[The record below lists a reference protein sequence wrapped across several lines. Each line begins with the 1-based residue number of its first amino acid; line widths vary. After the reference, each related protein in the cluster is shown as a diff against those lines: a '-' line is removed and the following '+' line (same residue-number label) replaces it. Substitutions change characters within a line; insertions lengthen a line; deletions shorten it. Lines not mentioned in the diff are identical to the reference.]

1 MTVSS
6 ITSAAG
12 RTTPKRETAHGDPAP
27 EPVVTHA
34 LVPVGRV
41 EWIPLSRTVRPDAS
55 FVAHLI
61 AMAEHTPQTRTL
73 RRATPAAARATYD
86 RATAKDAG
94 GSGRVLSQIA

>member
-6 ITSAAG
+6 ITPATG
-12 RTTPKRETAHGDPAP
+12 RTTPKKETAHGNPAH
-27 EPVVTHA
+27 ELVATHA

-41 EWIPLSRTVRPDAS
+41 ERIPLHRAVRPDAS

-61 AMAEHTPQTRTL
+61 AMAEYTPQTRTL

-94 GSGRVLSQIA
+94 GYGRVLSQIA